1 MVKPIAITG
10 MKSIAATLG
19 VSVRT
24 VARWRIEC
32 GLPAVNVTPRTVLVE
47 REALARWLS
56 ERGRTA
62 EGEAVAGSV
71 P

>member
-1 MVKPIAITG
+1 MITG
-10 MKSIAATLG
+10 MKSIARTLG

-24 VARWRIEC
+24 VARWRITC

-47 REALARWLS
+47 REALAAWLA

-62 EGEAVAGSV
+62 EGEAVAGSAT
-71 P
+71 